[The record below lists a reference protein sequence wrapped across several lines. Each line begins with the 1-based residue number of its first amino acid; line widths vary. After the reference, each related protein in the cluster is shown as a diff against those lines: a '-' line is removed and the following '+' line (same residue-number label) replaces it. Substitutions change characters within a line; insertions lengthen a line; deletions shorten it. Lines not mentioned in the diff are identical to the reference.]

1 MVARVRSVF
10 LGQIVDC
17 LTSGRKSGETV
28 GFEGKEVE
36 DSTSLPPVL
45 DFHETIHHMWPVD
58 AFHSAKDVVFTPD
71 FRVSG
76 GDVAEADG
84 CGGHD
89 GSFPVAVGGGER
101 HLVVRSWA
109 WRMAFTSL
117 ASKSSVSVSFSSSL
131 RSGVSTGPRISPSLS
146 R

>member
-1 MVARVRSVF
+1 MVVARVQSVF

-45 DFHETIHHMWPVD
+45 DFREAIHHMWPVD

-71 FRVSG
+71 FRISVMLRR
-76 GDVAEADG
+76 
-84 CGGHD
+84 C
-89 GSFPVAVGGGER
+89 VG
-101 HLVVRSWA
+101 VVVIMDPFRW
-109 WRMAFTSL
+109 
-117 ASKSSVSVSFSSSL
+117 
-131 RSGVSTGPRISPSLS
+131 G
-146 R
+146 